1 MENETMRHHSDTVQ
15 ELFQQKKI
23 FTLAELTSL
32 LHCSESTVRRRLKTW
47 GTYTSYNFN
56 GRYYTLRDI
65 PQFDKHGIWQYR
77 DVYFSNRGTL
87 QKTLGYLIE
96 NAQAGLNIIEANEI
110 LRIEVQ
116 NILSQQFIHHAHF
129 HREKHKGLYIYY
141 SKDPSIYEV
150 QKQAR
155 HKLFEAVQV
164 GELPTDAEAVI
175 ILVEWIKHPKDTLE
189 QLTSRVKHKG
199 VKVLLGKIR
208 NLLGYHGLLKK
219 TLEQKR

>member
-1 MENETMRHHSDTVQ
+1 MTLHSDTIFEQ
-15 ELFQQKKI
+15 FQQKKI
-23 FTLAELTSL
+23 FTLTELTSL
-32 LHCSESTVRRRLKTW
+32 LHCSERTVRRRLKTW

-56 GRYYTLRDI
+56 GRYYTLKDI

-77 DVYFSNRGTL
+77 NIYFSNQGTL
-87 QKTLGYLIE
+87 QKTLQYLIE
-96 NAQAGLNIIEANEI
+96 NAQAGLNIIEVNEI
-110 LRIEVQ
+110 LRIEAQ

-141 SKDPSIYEV
+141 AKDPLIYEV

-155 HKLFEAVQV
+155 HKLFEVVTV

-175 ILVEWIKHPKDTLE
+175 ILVEWIKHPKDTFE
-189 QLTSRVKHKG
+189 QLTSRVKYKG
-199 VKVLLGKIR
+199 IKVSLGKIR

-219 TLEQKR
+219 TLAQKR